1 MSVSESELL
10 RRKTNRPVGER
21 RFQVLAV
28 TALFLLLAYLGAAL
42 AGSPR
47 QASSPLFSLIVFPVP
62 FVVWCAYARAPE
74 NLRAPTLLCASATS
88 LWLADSLAWYGF
100 ILAGRGNVPPSPAW
114 WVIFFFGARLLL
126 IAAVISAI
134 RSLAFVRVAALDAC
148 VIVAAGVALG
158 ALLIGHGSVEQDVS
172 AATLSNLNPP
182 LLGIVALVLIA
193 AAALGSRDLGY
204 ATGSLRALL
213 VTMLS
218 IALTLGVATYG
229 LVTDRRTIALTG
241 LLAGIAIAIAM
252 ALRARASVRIAELSS
267 ELLDKVLA
275 ESQRAREELH
285 AANARLQRTNANLR
299 TLQIAV
305 AQGFNLIDERT
316 QGRLRELVEHA
327 GDDLAAL
334 VEETLDD

>member
-1 MSVSESELL
+1 MSVSESEWL
-10 RRKTNRPVGER
+10 RPRTNRPVGER

-47 QASSPLFSLIVFPVP
+47 QASSPLISLIVFPVP

-74 NLRAPTLLCASATS
+74 NLRAPALLCASATT
-88 LWLADSLAWYGF
+88 LWLAGSVGWYGLT
-100 ILAGRGNVPPSPAW
+100 LASHSNVPPSPEW
-114 WVIFFFGARLLL
+114 WVIFVGARLLL
-126 IAAVISAI
+126 IAAVISAM
-134 RSLAFVRVAALDAC
+134 RSLAFVRIAPLDAC
-148 VIVAAGVALG
+148 VVVAAGVAVG
-158 ALLIGHGSVEQDVS
+158 AVLIGHGSVEQDVS

-267 ELLDKVLA
+267 ELLDRVLA
-275 ESQRAREELH
+275 ESQHAREELH